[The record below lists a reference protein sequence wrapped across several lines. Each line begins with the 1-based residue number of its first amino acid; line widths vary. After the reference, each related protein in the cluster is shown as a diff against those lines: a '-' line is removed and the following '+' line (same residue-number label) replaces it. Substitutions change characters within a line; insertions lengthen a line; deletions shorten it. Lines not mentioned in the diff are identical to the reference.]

1 MTDTISTA
9 VLGTGIMGA
18 AMARNLL
25 RAGHRVTVWN
35 RTAARA
41 EPLAADGARVAAD
54 PADAVRD
61 ADAVVTMLLDGPS
74 AEAVVRSAAPALR
87 PGTVWLQ
94 MSTVGP
100 QALAPLAA
108 LASATGLL
116 LYDAPVLGT
125 KAPAENG
132 QLQVLAAGPREG
144 RAVAEKV
151 FDAVG
156 QRTQWLGEDAASGAA
171 SRLKLVLNSWVL
183 SVVNGTADA
192 LALAGGLGVDP
203 EDFLGAI
210 RGGALDSAYLRM
222 KSEAVLGGDWDASFP
237 LSGAAKDAD
246 HIARAAREA
255 GLRLETADASAAR
268 YARAVAEGHG
278 DKDVAAVYLA
288 STPR

>member
-1 MTDTISTA
+1 MTDTFSTA

-54 PADAVRD
+54 PADAVEG
-61 ADAVVTMLLDGPS
+61 ADAVVTMLLDGPTV
-74 AEAVVRSAAPALR
+74 EAVVRAAAPALR

-100 QALAPLAA
+100 EALAPLTA
-108 LASATGLL
+108 LAADTGLTF
-116 LYDAPVLGT
+116 YDAPVLGT

-144 RAVAEKV
+144 RETAARV

-156 QRTQWLGEDAASGAA
+156 RQTRWLGEDAAAGAA

-192 LALAGGLGVDP
+192 LALAEGLGVDP
-203 EDFLGAI
+203 RDFLGAVE
-210 RGGALDSAYLRM
+210 GGALDSPYLRA
-222 KSEAVLGGDWDASFP
+222 KARAVLDGDWEAGFP
-237 LSGAAKDAD
+237 LSGAAKDAAL
-246 HIARAAREA
+246 IARAAALA
-255 GLRLETADASAAR
+255 GLRLETAEASAAR
-268 YARAVAEGHG
+268 YARAVEEGHG
-278 DKDVAAVYLA
+278 DKDMAAVYLA